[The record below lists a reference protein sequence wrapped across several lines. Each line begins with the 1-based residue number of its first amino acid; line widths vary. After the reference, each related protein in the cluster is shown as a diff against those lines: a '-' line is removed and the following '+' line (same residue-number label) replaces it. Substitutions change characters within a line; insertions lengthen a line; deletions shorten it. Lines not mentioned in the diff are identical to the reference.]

1 MGKRSLLNIIWRK
14 KMSKTCNEQYFNTI
28 EEIENSG
35 EDYNRKYA
43 IEELSKVMGREDAES
58 FCDNLESKW
67 DMQVDYLVEQERESQ
82 DK

>member
-1 MGKRSLLNIIWRK
+1 
-14 KMSKTCNEQYFNTI
+14 MSKTCNEEYFNTI

-43 IEELSKVMGREDAES
+43 IERLARVMGREEAES

-67 DMQVDYLVEQERESQ
+67 DMQVDSLVEQQRESQ

>member
-1 MGKRSLLNIIWRK
+1 
-14 KMSKTCNEQYFNTI
+14 MSKTCNEEYFNAI
-28 EEIENSG
+28 EEIESSG

-43 IEELSKVMGREDAES
+43 IKRLARVMTREDAEI

-67 DMQVDYLVEQERESQ
+67 DMQVDSLVEQERESQ

>member
-1 MGKRSLLNIIWRK
+1 
-14 KMSKTCNEQYFNTI
+14 MSKTCNEEYFNAI
-28 EEIENSG
+28 DEIESSG

-43 IEELSKVMGREDAES
+43 IERLVKVMMSREEAES

-67 DMQVDYLVEQERESQ
+67 DMQVDSLVEQERESQ